1 MNTQSLLGQTII
13 LAEDDVF
20 LADVIK
26 RKLELYSATV
36 LTYTNGTECL
46 EAIKFMHP
54 QLVLLDIQLPGLN
67 GYEILQNLYQ
77 SKITP
82 DLPVIVISN
91 SGQAVE
97 IEKILQLG
105 IRDYIVKA
113 NFEPEEVLV
122 KIFEALNLKF
132 EKTDETIAL
141 TIDELQSISTMS
153 DELVRVLVV
162 EDDPLLRNM
171 LSVKLSK
178 SHCPYMFSNDG
189 LQALELV
196 EQFEPQVIVLD
207 LMIPGKDGFTVLA
220 ELKADAR
227 FKAIPVVVFSNKS
240 GDDEKAKA
248 LELGA
253 HSFRMKALT
262 DLNELVTELRK
273 LAHTV

>member
-1 MNTQSLLGQTII
+1 
-13 LAEDDVF
+13 
-20 LADVIK
+20 
-26 RKLELYSATV
+26 
-36 LTYTNGTECL
+36 
-46 EAIKFMHP
+46 
-54 QLVLLDIQLPGLN
+54 
-67 GYEILQNLYQ
+67 
-77 SKITP
+77 
-82 DLPVIVISN
+82 
-91 SGQAVE
+91 
-97 IEKILQLG
+97 
-105 IRDYIVKA
+105 
-113 NFEPEEVLV
+113 
-122 KIFEALNLKF
+122 
-132 EKTDETIAL
+132 
-141 TIDELQSISTMS
+141 
-153 DELVRVLVV
+153 
-162 EDDPLLRNM
+162 
-171 LSVKLSK
+171 
-178 SHCPYMFSNDG
+178 MFSNDG

>member
-113 NFEPEEVLV
+113 NFEPEEVLA
-122 KIFEALNLKF
+122 KIFDALNLKF

-141 TIDELQSISTMS
+141 TIDELQSTSTIG